1 MTNPLA
7 PLEYGKVVGRLLAGI
22 IDSPDVG
29 VIPDFPP
36 LEGRV
41 TFTASVPKFLA
52 TTANPPATVAPLAHP
67 YFTAVLD
74 DEGYLTWRG
83 ERGVYLVAPVAG
95 TMNPSGWTWAV
106 SFDLSYLGTPV
117 PIAPFS
123 FNVPEYTPGPDPENP
138 DEGSVGLVDLTL
150 VSPVPSSTGNAVTQ
164 GNSVVSVSID
174 GNELTF
180 GLSNGSFLP
189 PVEVPAI
196 QDAIDAA
203 AAASGSEDAAAA
215 SALAAQNIIDSFD
228 LNVGTITTG
237 DPGDP
242 ASLTI
247 DDTNSPVFVLNGVLP
262 KGDTGDPGP
271 PAPDATS
278 SVKGILQLTGD
289 LGGTAASPT
298 VPGLASKV
306 DTTRTIS
313 TTAPLTGG
321 GDLSANRTLAVSD
334 ATTGAKGVV
343 QLAGVLAGTA
353 AAPTFSASAFGT
365 TSTTAAVGNDARLS
379 DTRTPSPNTVPCDFV
394 FVATSPNTTRATG
407 SGDWTVG
414 MYVGRAFTLT
424 KAVYQFE
431 TADASGNTT
440 VEVRRNGSQ
449 VTNSN
454 LTISAANQADGSGT
468 DANRTASTISQSF
481 AVGDRIGVQITAVG
495 TTPGK
500 GLKVYL
506 FGTWN

>member
-1 MTNPLA
+1 MTNPLS

-41 TFTASVPKFLA
+41 TFTASVPKFLVP
-52 TTANPPATVAPLAHP
+52 TADPPATVAPLAHP

-83 ERGVYLVAPVAG
+83 ERGVYLAAPVAG
-95 TMNPSGWTWAV
+95 TMNPSGWTWTV

-117 PIAPFS
+117 PISPFS
-123 FNVPEYTPGPDPENP
+123 FNVPEYTPGPDPEDP

-196 QDAIDAA
+196 QDALNAATAAAASATAADGSADAA
-203 AAASGSEDAAAA
+203 AAAV
-215 SALAAQNIIDSFD
+215 NSFD
-228 LNVGTITTG
+228 LNIGTVTTLPPGSSATASVGG
-237 DPGDP
+237 
-242 ASLTI
+242 
-247 DDTNSPVFVLNGVLP
+247 
-262 KGDTGDPGP
+262 GP
-271 PAPDATS
+271 PVWELDLGIPEGDVGATGPAAPDATS
-278 SVKGILQLTGD
+278 GTKGILQLTGD

-306 DTTRTIS
+306 DATRTIS

-343 QLAGVLAGTA
+343 QLAGILAGTA
-353 AAPTFSASAFGT
+353 AAPAFSAAAFGT
-365 TSTTAAVGNDARLS
+365 TSTTAAVGDDARLS
-379 DTRTPSPNTVPCDFV
+379 DTRTPSANTVPSDFV
-394 FVATSPNTTRATG
+394 FVATSPSTTRATG

-468 DANRTASTISQSF
+468 DTARTASTISQSF